1 MLNNTGFDLWAD
13 GYDKTVGLSD
23 EADTYPFAGYRK
35 ILGSIFRT
43 VLEVPNAAVLDIGFG
58 TGTLTVRLY
67 ERGCSIYGQ
76 DFSSRML
83 ELAAAKMPNAHL
95 YQGDFSKGLAEPLR
109 NRRYDFIIATYALHH
124 LTDPQKVAF
133 LSSLR
138 VQLNEG
144 GKLLIGDVAFKTRAD
159 LEQCRRDAGAGWDP
173 DEIYFVLDELKPFF
187 PSVSFQQVSR
197 CAGIMSLAP

>member
-159 LEQCRRDAGAGWDP
+159 LEQCRRDAGADWDP
-173 DEIYFVLDELKPFF
+173 DEIYFVFDELKPFF
-187 PSVSFQQVSR
+187 PSLSFQQVSR

>member
-43 VLEVPNAAVLDIGFG
+43 VLEVPNAAILDIGFG

-173 DEIYFVLDELKPFF
+173 DEIYFVFDELKPFF
-187 PSVSFQQVSR
+187 PSLSFQQVSR

>member
-35 ILGSIFRT
+35 ILASIFRT

-58 TGTLTVRLY
+58 TGTLTARLY

-138 VQLNEG
+138 GQLNEG

-159 LEQCRRDAGAGWDP
+159 LEQCRRDAGADWDP
-173 DEIYFVLDELKPFF
+173 DEVYFVFDELKPFF
-187 PSVSFQQVSR
+187 PSLSFQQVSR

>member
-173 DEIYFVLDELKPFF
+173 DEIYFVFDELKPFF
-187 PSVSFQQVSR
+187 PSLSFQQVSR

>member
-1 MLNNTGFDLWAD
+1 MLNNTEFDLWAD

-35 ILGSIFRT
+35 ILASIFRT

-58 TGTLTVRLY
+58 TGTLTARLY

-138 VQLNEG
+138 GQLNEG

-159 LEQCRRDAGAGWDP
+159 LEQCRRDAGADWDP
-173 DEIYFVLDELKPFF
+173 DEIYFVFDELKPFF
-187 PSVSFQQVSR
+187 PSLSFQQVSR

>member
-159 LEQCRRDAGAGWDP
+159 LEQCRRDAGADWDP
-173 DEIYFVLDELKPFF
+173 DEIYFVFDELKPFF
-187 PSVSFQQVSR
+187 PSLSFQQVSR
-197 CAGIMSLAP
+197 CAGIISLAP

>member
-1 MLNNTGFDLWAD
+1 MLNNTEFDLWAD

-35 ILGSIFRT
+35 ILASIFRT

-58 TGTLTVRLY
+58 TGTLTARLY

-124 LTDPQKVAF
+124 LADPQKVAF

-138 VQLNEG
+138 GQLNEG

-159 LEQCRRDAGAGWDP
+159 LEQCRRDAGADWDP
-173 DEIYFVLDELKPFF
+173 DEIYFVFDELKPFF
-187 PSVSFQQVSR
+187 PSLSFQQVSR

>member
-109 NRRYDFIIATYALHH
+109 NRHYDFIIATYALHH

-159 LEQCRRDAGAGWDP
+159 LEQCRRDAGADWDP
-173 DEIYFVLDELKPFF
+173 DEIYFVFDELKPFF
-187 PSVSFQQVSR
+187 PSLSFQQVSR

>member
-1 MLNNTGFDLWAD
+1 
-13 GYDKTVGLSD
+13 
-23 EADTYPFAGYRK
+23 
-35 ILGSIFRT
+35 
-43 VLEVPNAAVLDIGFG
+43 
-58 TGTLTVRLY
+58 
-67 ERGCSIYGQ
+67 
-76 DFSSRML
+76 ML

-138 VQLNEG
+138 GQLNEG
-144 GKLLIGDVAFKTRAD
+144 GKLLIGDVAFKTSAD
-159 LEQCRRDAGAGWDP
+159 LEQCRRDAGADWDP
-173 DEIYFVLDELKPFF
+173 DEIYFVFDELKPFF
-187 PSVSFQQVSR
+187 PSLSFQQVSR

>member
-1 MLNNTGFDLWAD
+1 MLNHTGFDLWAD

-67 ERGCSIYGQ
+67 KRGCSIYGQ

-159 LEQCRRDAGAGWDP
+159 LEQCRRDAGADWDP
-173 DEIYFVLDELKPFF
+173 DEIYFVFDELKPFF
-187 PSVSFQQVSR
+187 PSLSFQQVSR
-197 CAGIMSLAP
+197 CAGIISLAP

>member
-1 MLNNTGFDLWAD
+1 MLNNTEFDLWAD

-35 ILGSIFRT
+35 ILASIFRT

-58 TGTLTVRLY
+58 TGTLTARLY

-95 YQGDFSKGLAEPLR
+95 YQGDFSKELAEPLR

-138 VQLNEG
+138 GQLNEG

-159 LEQCRRDAGAGWDP
+159 LEQCRRDAGADWDP
-173 DEIYFVLDELKPFF
+173 DEIYFVFDELKPFF
-187 PSVSFQQVSR
+187 PSLSFQQVSR

>member
-35 ILGSIFRT
+35 ILASIFRT

-58 TGTLTVRLY
+58 TGTLTARLY

-138 VQLNEG
+138 GQLNEG

-159 LEQCRRDAGAGWDP
+159 LEQCRRDAGADWDP
-173 DEIYFVLDELKPFF
+173 DEIYFVFDELKPFF
-187 PSVSFQQVSR
+187 PSLSFQQVSR

>member
-173 DEIYFVLDELKPFF
+173 DEIYFVFDELKPFF
-187 PSVSFQQVSR
+187 PSLSFQQVSR
-197 CAGIMSLAP
+197 CAGIISLAP